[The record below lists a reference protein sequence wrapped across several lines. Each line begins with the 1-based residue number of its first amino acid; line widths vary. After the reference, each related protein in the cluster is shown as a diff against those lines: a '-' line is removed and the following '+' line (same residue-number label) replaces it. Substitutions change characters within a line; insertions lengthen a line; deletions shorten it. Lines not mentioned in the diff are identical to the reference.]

1 MARWLKLLLWL
12 GVALLGA
19 GALAI
24 VAFARGEP
32 VNALWIVTAG
42 LCATAISYRFYS
54 RWLAVKVLELDD
66 NRATPA
72 LVVDDG
78 KDFVPTNRWMAFG
91 HHFAAI
97 AGPGPL
103 VGPVLAAQF
112 GYLPG
117 TLWILIG
124 ATLGG
129 GVHDMIV
136 LFASVRRRGKTLG
149 QMVKEEIGSAVGALA
164 MLSVLSIMVI
174 LLAVLAL
181 VVVQALA
188 KSPWGV
194 FTMATTIPVALIM
207 GIGLRSGKIGVGVMT
222 VFGLA
227 GLLFGVWGGQF
238 LHQYPMIESWFQHD
252 QKWLAWAIMLYGL
265 AASALPVW
273 LLLTPRDYLS
283 TFLKLGAVAAL
294 AVAVVIIHPT
304 LQMPA
309 LSRFIDG
316 SGLVFAGP
324 VFPFVCITIACGAV
338 SGFHSLIASG
348 TTPKMIEREAR
359 IRSIGYGAMVTEM
372 MVALMALIAASVL
385 SPGQYFA
392 INAKGTPTEV
402 VAKVSAA
409 GFPVTQGEM
418 TKLASDLGETTMFN
432 RAGGAPTFAVGM
444 AHMFSRLTSN
454 PTALALWYHFAIMF
468 EALFIL
474 TTIDAGTR
482 VGRFL
487 LQDFLGQLWR
497 PLGNTQSLGANL
509 FASVLLVS
517 AWGWFLYQGVLDPL
531 GGINSL
537 WPLFG
542 LANQLLSVIAL
553 CLGTTILIKMGK
565 ARYAW
570 TTVGPLVF
578 MIVVT
583 FSAGWMKI
591 FSRRS
596 ADRLPERRADARR
609 ESGGAADER
618 RLRAAGRHL
627 PAQRPGRGSFPPPRA
642 PDRARLRAGMVAP
655 APREQTS
662 GAARERVRPV
672 GRDSLGRETNARKTN
687 ARGREGVD
695 GTADRAVSR
704 DRSARGDRG
713 AARENAARQFPA
725 RRFWECDRALSAGPV
740 ARALGVRGAYG
751 SSRLGAAEERRDALS
766 RVGGGAFPR
775 QPANEKLWRLRDVG
789 FAGVRSARPEN
800 LLAHLR

>member
-1 MARWLKLLLWL
+1 MIRLLKFLLWF
-12 GVALLGA
+12 GIALLGA
-19 GALAI
+19 GA
-24 VAFARGEP
+24 VAVAALARGEP
-32 VNALWIVTAG
+32 VSALWIVTAG

-54 RWLAVKVLELDD
+54 KWLAAKVLVLNEE
-66 NRATPA
+66 RATPA

-117 TLWILIG
+117 MLWILIG

-149 QMVKEEIGSAVGALA
+149 QMVKEEIGNAVGALA
-164 MLSVLSIMVI
+164 LVSVLAIMVI

-188 KSPWGV
+188 QSPWGV
-194 FTMATTIPVALIM
+194 FTMATTIPVAIIM
-207 GIGLRSGKIGVGVMT
+207 GIGLRSGRVGVGWIT
-222 VFGLA
+222 VFGLL
-227 GLLFGVWGGQF
+227 GLLFAVWGGQY
-238 LHQYPMIESWFQHD
+238 LPQLPAIESWFRHD
-252 QKWLAWAIMLYGL
+252 QKWLAWAVMVYGFT
-265 AASALPVW
+265 ASALPVW

-283 TFLKLGAVAAL
+283 TFLKLGTVAAL
-294 AVAVVIIHPT
+294 AVAVILIHPT

-316 SGLVFAGP
+316 TGLVFAGP

-348 TTPKMIEREAR
+348 TTPKMIEREGR
-359 IRSIGYGAMVTEM
+359 IRDIGYGAMVTEM
-372 MVALMALIAASVL
+372 MVALMALIAACVL
-385 SPGQYFA
+385 EPGQYFA
-392 INAKGTPTEV
+392 INAKGAPSEV
-402 VAKVSAA
+402 VAKVSSA
-409 GFPVTQGEM
+409 GFPVTEGEM
-418 TKLASDLGETTMFN
+418 QQLAASLGESTMFG

-444 AHMFSRLTSN
+444 AHMFARVTSS

-474 TTIDAGTR
+474 TTLDAGTR

-487 LQDFLGQLWR
+487 LQDLLGQVWR
-497 PLGNTQSLGANL
+497 PLGNTYSWSANI
-509 FASVLLVS
+509 FSSALLVG
-517 AWGWFLYQGVLDPL
+517 AWGWFLYQGVIDPL

-565 ARYAW
+565 ARYIW
-570 TTVGPLVF
+570 TTLLPLVF

-583 FSAGWMKI
+583 FSAGYLKI
-591 FSRRS
+591 FSP
-596 ADRLPERRADARR
+596 DPRLGFLSGAYKLEHTLSMSMTLADAQRQAVIWQIDALVALVFLVLVFLIVVGCAWQWWR
-609 ESGGAADER
+609 LLRGKKPVVLHESEFVSLGQ
-618 RLRAAGRHL
+618 L
-627 PAQRPGRGSFPPPRA
+627 PS
-642 PDRARLRAGMVAP
+642 
-655 APREQTS
+655 
-662 GAARERVRPV
+662 AAR
-672 GRDSLGRETNARKTN
+672 
-687 ARGREGVD
+687 
-695 GTADRAVSR
+695 
-704 DRSARGDRG
+704 
-713 AARENAARQFPA
+713 
-725 RRFWECDRALSAGPV
+725 
-740 ARALGVRGAYG
+740 
-751 SSRLGAAEERRDALS
+751 
-766 RVGGGAFPR
+766 
-775 QPANEKLWRLRDVG
+775 
-789 FAGVRSARPEN
+789 
-800 LLAHLR
+800 